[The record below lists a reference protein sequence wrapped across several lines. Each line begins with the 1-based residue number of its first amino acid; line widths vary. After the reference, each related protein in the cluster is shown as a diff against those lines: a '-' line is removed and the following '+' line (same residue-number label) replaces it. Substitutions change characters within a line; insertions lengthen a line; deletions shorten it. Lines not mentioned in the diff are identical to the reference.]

1 MRTHNSYDYGR
12 RDFQPPLGDDG
23 PVLFTL
29 GGLLVVGVIFYVL
42 VSRFHLRTY
51 QLVEL
56 SLYLLCFS
64 GAVLAIVN
72 YLTKRK
78 KRIENAW
85 PHPPV
90 FVPALKDHKYL
101 ETAFDRQSVV
111 PAYDIYGRPWYW
123 SDEARRMQ
131 TVVAGQSGSG
141 KTTLLLNIASQD
153 IRRTVNGRYLPLIIF
168 DGKGD
173 QQFLNDVLLEIS
185 AAGRMHHLR
194 ILDPFRPEISVRFN
208 PLYNKGGSSQELV
221 NAFFDSFLQRQDFF
235 RGHQAAY
242 LSDICRVLDYT
253 GCIYNIPDV
262 LVMARDPQ
270 VMRDQII
277 KAGYQLDSQTDVS
290 EARRRNFEMSARNLL
305 RHADSASGYSPG
317 R

>member
-1 MRTHNSYDYGR
+1 HFWEAMNVRSHNSYEYGR
-12 RDFQPPLGDDG
+12 RDFQRSLGDDG

-29 GGLLVVGVIFYVL
+29 GGVLVVGAIFYVL
-42 VSRFHLRTY
+42 VSRFHLRRY

-90 FVPALKDHKYL
+90 FVPALKDDKYVT
-101 ETAFDRQSVV
+101 TAFERQSVV
-111 PAYDIYGRPWYW
+111 PAYDIFGRPWYW

-153 IRRTVNGRYLPLIIF
+153 IRRTVNGRY
-168 DGKGD
+168 
-173 QQFLNDVLLEIS
+173 
-185 AAGRMHHLR
+185 
-194 ILDPFRPEISVRFN
+194 
-208 PLYNKGGSSQELV
+208 
-221 NAFFDSFLQRQDFF
+221 
-235 RGHQAAY
+235 
-242 LSDICRVLDYT
+242 
-253 GCIYNIPDV
+253 
-262 LVMARDPQ
+262 
-270 VMRDQII
+270 
-277 KAGYQLDSQTDVS
+277 
-290 EARRRNFEMSARNLL
+290 
-305 RHADSASGYSPG
+305 
-317 R
+317 